1 MDSRNSISRNE
12 HRNLKAAIVQE
23 TNTSKKL
30 VVIGAGESGIGAALL
45 GKQQG
50 WDVFVTD
57 GGAIKEQYKKDLE
70 ANGIAYEE
78 GGHTVAEIMKADC
91 VMKSPGIPDKV
102 AIVKQVREAGIEVC
116 SEIEFGYRYKGD
128 SKIIAITGSNGK
140 STTTKLIYH
149 LLKNAGYDAALV
161 GNIGYSFARQIAE
174 QPAEWYVI
182 EVSSFQLD
190 DIHQFR
196 PDIAVLLN
204 ITPDHLD
211 RYEYKFEKYIAS
223 KFRIT
228 ENQTADQHFV
238 VNIDDTVIKDYLDK
252 HSTNAQKIYFTMN
265 EHNQLKEGGYIFEE
279 GMHINYDGEDMNMSI
294 HDLSIKG
301 KHNQYNSMAAGIS
314 ARIAGI
320 RKEKIRE
327 SFSSFEGLEHRLE
340 YVATVRGVEFIN
352 DSKATNVNSVW
363 FALESMK
370 QPTILILGGQDKGND
385 YGEIMELVKE
395 KVKAI
400 VCMGIDNAP
409 IHAAFDGEVKNIV
422 DAASAKEA
430 VAAAYALA
438 DKDDTVLLSPACASF
453 DLFKNYEDRG
463 KQFKEAVLAL

>member
-1 MDSRNSISRNE
+1 VSNGQQKRLVI
-12 HRNLKAAIVQE
+12 LGAA
-23 TNTSKKL
+23 
-30 VVIGAGESGIGAALL
+30 ESGVGAALL

-57 GGAIKEQYKKDLE
+57 GGTLKDTYKATLSE
-70 ANGIAYEE
+70 AGIVYEE
-78 GGHTVAEIMKADC
+78 GTHSMDKILNADC
-91 VMKSPGIPDKV
+91 VVKSPGIPDKAPV
-102 AIVKQVREAGIEVC
+102 VKAIRGAGIEVC

-140 STTTKLIYH
+140 STTTKLTHH
-149 LLKNAGYDAALV
+149 LLKDAGYDAALV

-174 QPAEWYVI
+174 KPAQWYVI

-190 DIHQFR
+190 DIHKFR
-196 PDIAVLLN
+196 PDVAVLLN

-211 RYEYKFEKYIAS
+211 RYEYKFDNYIHS

-228 ENQTADQHFV
+228 ENQRDTDYFIT
-238 VNIDDTVIKDYLDK
+238 NLDDKVITEHLAN
-252 HSTNAQKIYFTMN
+252 HSIHSHTIYFTMSELQQPN
-265 EHNQLKEGGYIFEE
+265 EGGFIQNEQ
-279 GMHINYDGEDMNMSI
+279 MNIRYDGEELNMSI
-294 HDLSIKG
+294 HDLSLKG
-301 KHNQYNSMAAGIS
+301 RHNQYNSMAAGIS

-327 SFSSFEGLEHRLE
+327 SFASFEGLEHRLE
-340 YVATVRGVEFIN
+340 FVATVRGVDYIN

-385 YGEIMELVKE
+385 YNEIMDLVKE

-400 VCMGIDNAP
+400 VCMGIDNKP
-409 IHAAFDGEVKNIV
+409 IHDAFDGVVENIA
-422 DAASAKEA
+422 DTQSAKDA
-430 VAAAYALA
+430 VKAAYALA
-438 DKDDTVLLSPACASF
+438 DKGDAVLLSPACASF

-463 KQFKEAVLAL
+463 RQFKEAVREL